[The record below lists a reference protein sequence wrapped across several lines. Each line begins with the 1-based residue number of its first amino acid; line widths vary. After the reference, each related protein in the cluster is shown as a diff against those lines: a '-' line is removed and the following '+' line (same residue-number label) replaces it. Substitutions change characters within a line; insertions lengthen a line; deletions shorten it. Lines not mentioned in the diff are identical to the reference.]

1 MLLKDKVA
9 VVTGSGAGI
18 GKAIAERFAAEGAWV
33 VVAERCEETG
43 NLVTA
48 SIRQAGGEAS
58 FVKCD
63 VTKEADIV
71 QLFRG
76 VQEKHGKLD
85 ILVNNAGVAGPA
97 KQVVDL
103 SWEEWRSTLAAN
115 IDSVF
120 LCCKHALKIMLRQR
134 WGVIIN
140 MASVSGKRPM
150 PLRSSYTT
158 SKMAVIGFTRTLAA
172 EVGPS
177 GIRVNAICPGSV
189 SGERQDIVFKGIMAS
204 TGKSYEEVRAMKT
217 ESAALRRFV
226 EPKNVAAMAVFLS
239 CEDSEAITGQD
250 INVCAGAVMY

>member
-58 FVKCD
+58 FMKCD

-134 WGVIIN
+134 WGVI
-140 MASVSGKRPM
+140 
-150 PLRSSYTT
+150 
-158 SKMAVIGFTRTLAA
+158 LAA